1 MPVSQIPSRDP
12 LSRDPSSGDPATGYT
27 LTGEPLNGDKPGTPA
42 ADQAE
47 QRDLFEAQH
56 WETAYRGFN
65 PDDVPHLLIQLQD
78 DLSRARKRE
87 ALWLSVILHLLVIIL
102 LWNGEKLMGLFPQRA
117 VVLPIRTDASSKD
130 ATFLELPPDAQKLT
144 KRPDAKV
151 ISDKDR
157 IATSKAPQINR
168 EDLKKLLPSP
178 HPGRPGENVKA
189 PPATGQP
196 PQNQAQS
203 QPPPQQTQQPA
214 FEPPPQ
220 TNQTA
225 QVQTPPQATRPPIDF
240 NTHQTAGS
248 AIEQAARAAAETR
261 GHSGAGQ
268 GGDYGLSQG
277 QRGLKAMAP
286 AEILT
291 DTMGVDFG
299 PYMTRIV
306 QIVRENWYTLMPPS
320 VYPPIRKQGK
330 LALEFVIMK
339 DGSVQGL
346 VRDTTSGDVG
356 LDRAAMASITAS
368 TPFPPLPKEF
378 PGKLL
383 GLRFYYFYNL
393 DPTGVDLK

>member
-1 MPVSQIPSRDP
+1 
-12 LSRDPSSGDPATGYT
+12 
-27 LTGEPLNGDKPGTPA
+27 
-42 ADQAE
+42 
-47 QRDLFEAQH
+47 LFEAQH

-102 LWNGEKLMGLFPQRA
+102 LWNSEKLMNLLPQRA
-117 VVLPIRTDASSKD
+117 VVLPIRTDAGSKD
-130 ATFLELPPDAQKLT
+130 ATFLELPPDEQKLT
-144 KRPDAKV
+144 RRPDAKV

-157 IATSKAPQINR
+157 IATSKAPQISR

-178 HPGRPGENVKA
+178 HPGRPGANVQA

-196 PQNQAQS
+196 PQNQVQN
-203 QPPPQQTQQPA
+203 QPPPQPNPNPQQTFEQQP
-214 FEPPPQ
+214 Q
-220 TNQTA
+220 SNQTA
-225 QVQTPPQATRPPIDF
+225 QLQTPPQPNRPVPNF
-240 NTHQTAGS
+240 NTQMTAGS
-248 AIEQAARAAAETR
+248 AIEQAARAAVESR
-261 GHSGAGQ
+261 GHPGAGQ

-277 QRGLKAMAP
+277 QRGFKAMAP

-299 PYMTRIV
+299 PYMTRIL

-346 VRDTTSGDVG
+346 LRDTTSGDVG

-393 DPTGVDLK
+393 DPGGADLK